1 MSCHVDCLYRG
12 NGRASSRQR
21 RQLWATSMWSGT
33 RSGWWSS
40 WTRRGPSTTTPV
52 RSCRPT
58 LSSFPIRCLGFH
70 KFVCARSQK
79 SNKIWIRNANRM
91 QMQNVKVWNLSLMSV
106 IDSWHYQGD
115 HVSMVVILPPFL
127 DDGLQVPTWYK
138 FGNLVVNNLKRLLI
152 NLKIVHHL
160 NDFRRLLI

>member
-1 MSCHVDCLYRG
+1 MLIAYTGGMVEPVQGRG
-12 NGRASSRQR
+12 DSFGQLLCEAGRDQDGEVHEPGGGLQLLHQWGAAGPRCRAS
-21 RQLWATSMWSGT
+21 LSGVLDFT
-33 RSGWWSS
+33 NVQG
-40 WTRRGPSTTTPV
+40 
-52 RSCRPT
+52 
-58 LSSFPIRCLGFH
+58 H
-70 KFVCARSQK
+70 RSQM
-79 SNKIWIRNANRM
+79 KIWIRNANRM
-91 QMQNVKVWNLSLMSV
+91 QMQNVKVWTLSLMSV
-106 IDSWHYQGD
+106 IDSCHYQGD